1 MEWGSQVGGGVN
13 VVGNEDEGRT
23 ARSHPPGG
31 AMNGGV
37 VLGNEEEGIMAD
49 TLLRRR
55 QDRAALPLR
64 SRTPRRRRRQQL
76 SSAAALVAG
85 ISVLT
90 LSATQRPADP
100 EYQALGCYR
109 DADMGGGARVIPS

>member
-1 MEWGSQVGGGVN
+1 MN

-76 SSAAALVAG
+76 RVCPLSSAAALVAG